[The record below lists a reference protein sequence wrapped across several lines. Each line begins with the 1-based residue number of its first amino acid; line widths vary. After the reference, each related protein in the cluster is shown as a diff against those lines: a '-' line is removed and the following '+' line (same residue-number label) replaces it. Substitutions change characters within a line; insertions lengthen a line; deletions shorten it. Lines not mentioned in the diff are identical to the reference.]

1 MRRFNAIAM
10 SILFVLT
17 FITGIAESGPSHP
30 GPAVAHIFLVVL
42 FTLSVIT
49 HVVLNRK
56 ALARYFGKT
65 EHSRQSN
72 GN

>member
-10 SILFVLT
+10 SILFVFT
-17 FITGIAESGPSHP
+17 FIVGIAESGPSHP
-30 GPAVAHIFLVVL
+30 GPAVGHIVLAIL
-42 FTLSVIT
+42 FTLTVIT

-56 ALARYFGKT
+56 ALARYFSKA
-65 EHSRQSN
+65 EHSHQSN